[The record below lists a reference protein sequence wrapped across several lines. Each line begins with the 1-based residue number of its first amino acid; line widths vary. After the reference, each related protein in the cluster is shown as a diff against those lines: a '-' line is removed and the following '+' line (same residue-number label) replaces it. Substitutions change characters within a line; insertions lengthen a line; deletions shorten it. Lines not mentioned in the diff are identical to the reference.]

1 MLARFFLFL
10 FVPVASLECAISTRG
25 DEPNYDREIRPILAN
40 YCFACHGPDEEHRA
54 ADLRLDAA
62 ATALADNGNGP
73 AITPGDP
80 DSSPLMNRILATDP
94 DMRMPPPEFEKSLSS
109 EQVALLHRWI
119 AGGAQYSEHWAFQP
133 LSTQINA
140 DPISPSWPIP
150 VTASTPAVPGN
161 SPLQAASQID
171 AFVQARLASQQLQ
184 PSPVADRSTLIRRV
198 YLDLLGILPTRSEV
212 EHFLQDQRIDAY
224 ERMLETAL
232 ADPHFGERWGRHWLD
247 QARYADSNG
256 YSVDGDR
263 AMYAYRHW
271 VLNALNDDM
280 PFDQFTIEQLAG
292 DLLPNPSQSQLIATG
307 FHRNTLINEEGG
319 VDAEQFRVE
328 SVVDRVNTT
337 ASVWLGL
344 TLGCAQCH
352 NHKYDPI
359 SQREYYQFYAFFNSS
374 ADVNGASPTLPL
386 PSPEQT
392 TQLQELDQAI
402 IAMRQLLADAPS
414 DQSPQLQERLAE
426 LEKQKKSLQSS
437 IPTTMILRELPQ
449 PRPTYVLIRGDFL
462 RLGEPVSPATPTAVS
477 ASMMPQSHSARIND
491 PSTQESPVANR
502 LQLALWLVDQ
512 NNPLTARVTVNRV
525 WARLFG
531 RGFVETENDFGLQ
544 GTPPTHPELLDT
556 LAFQFMSND
565 WSLKHLLR
573 SIMLSHTYQQSSRRS
588 ETQSG
593 RDPLNIWL
601 SRQSRL
607 RVEAEI
613 VRDVT
618 LSCSGLLDQRL
629 GGPSVYPPQPDGIYA
644 FTQRAQKWPTS
655 HNGDRYRRGL
665 YTFFKRSAP
674 YPMLTTFDA
683 PRLDAVCTIRSRS
696 NTPLQSLTQANDQA
710 ALEAAIAF
718 ANRLLVHPANSNVNE
733 LDTSLLNTA
742 FLIALSRSP
751 EPPEA
756 EQLIQFLNAQRQYF
770 RSNPQ
775 ASAALLLQCAGPSDG
790 ELAKA
795 LIQANHDPVELASWL
810 MLARL
815 LLNLDEFVT
824 RE

>member
-1 MLARFFLFL
+1 MLARIFPLIFL
-10 FVPVASLECAISTRG
+10 PIACWGWASSTRG
-25 DEPNYDREIRPILAN
+25 NDPSYDRDIRPILSN
-40 YCFACHGPDEEHRA
+40 YCFACHGPDDEHRE
-54 ADLRLDAA
+54 ADLRLDTAA
-62 ATALADNGNGP
+62 SAMADNGNGP

-80 DSSPLMNRILATDP
+80 DSSSLMDRILSTDP
-94 DMRMPPPEFEKSLSS
+94 DVRMPPPEFEKSLSN
-109 EQVALLHRWI
+109 EQVALLRRWI
-119 AGGAQYSEHWAFQP
+119 ASRAKYSEHWAFQP
-133 LSTQINA
+133 LSTQLNA
-140 DPISPSWPIP
+140 DPLSSRSVPATLSARS
-150 VTASTPAVPGN
+150 ASGH
-161 SPLQAASQID
+161 SPLHVAKRID
-171 AFVQARLASQQLQ
+171 AFVQERLASQQLQ
-184 PSPVADRSTLIRRV
+184 PSPLADRNTLIRRV
-198 YLDLLGILPTRSEV
+198 YLDLLGILPSASEV
-212 EHFLQDQRIDAY
+212 EHFWQDQRVDAN
-224 ERMLETAL
+224 ERMLDKAL

-263 AMYAYRHW
+263 SMYAYRHW

-344 TLGCAQCH
+344 TLACAQCH

-359 SQREYYQFYAFFNSS
+359 SQREYYQFYAFFNNS
-374 ADVNGASPTLPL
+374 ADVNGASPTLQL
-386 PSPEQT
+386 PSPQQT
-392 TQLQELDQAI
+392 AQIREFDKD
-402 IAMRQLLADAPS
+402 IAATRLLLADAPA
-414 DQSPQLQERLAE
+414 DQATQLQEKLAE
-426 LEKQKKSLQSS
+426 LEKQMKSLQNS
-437 IPTTMILRELPQ
+437 IPTTMIVRELPQ
-449 PRPTYVLIRGDFL
+449 PRPSHVLIRGDFL
-462 RLGEPVSPATPTAVS
+462 RLGEPVTPATPSALATSMTIQTDTANDNDL
-477 ASMMPQSHSARIND
+477 APQGA
-491 PSTQESPVANR
+491 PLPTR
-502 LQLALWLVDQ
+502 LQLAQWLVDPS
-512 NNPLTARVTVNRV
+512 NPLTARVTVNRV

-556 LAFQFMSND
+556 LASQFMSND

-588 ETQSG
+588 ETQAS

-629 GGPSVYPPQPDGIYA
+629 GGPSVYPPQPEGIYA

-710 ALEAAIAF
+710 ALEGAVAF
-718 ANRLLVHPANSNVNE
+718 ANRLLLHPDISSSDDSDNSR
-733 LDTSLLNTA
+733 LKAA
-742 FLIALSRSP
+742 FLIALARLP
-751 EPPEA
+751 EPRE
-756 EQLIQFLNAQRQYF
+756 EERLIQFLNAQRQLF
-770 RSNPQ
+770 RSDPQ
-775 ASAALLLQCAGPSDG
+775 AATALLLQCSGPSDG
-790 ELAKA
+790 ELAKS
-795 LIQANHDPVELASWL
+795 LTRANHDPAELASWL